1 MISSDQ
7 NIENIAS
14 FVEEAKEWLYIKSR
28 YTKLD
33 IIDKLVRI
41 LTAVFIAAII
51 AVVLMLVLIYLSFAA
66 AYYIDE
72 LIGYMPLSFLAVS
85 FFYLLF
91 LFILYKKRHSWIARP
106 LVRFLVSILISNNNK
121 A

>member
-14 FVEEAKEWLYIKSR
+14 FVEEAKEWLCLRGR

-33 IIDKLVRI
+33 IIDKMVRI
-41 LTAVFIAAII
+41 LTAVFVAAII
-51 AVVLMLVLIYLSFAA
+51 AVVLLLALIYLSFAV

-72 LIGYMPLSFLAVS
+72 VIGYMPISFLMVS
-85 FFYLLF
+85 IFYLLF
-91 LFILYKKRHSWIARP
+91 LLLIVKMRHSWIERP
-106 LVRFLVSILISNNNK
+106 LVRFLVSILISNNK
-121 A
+121 